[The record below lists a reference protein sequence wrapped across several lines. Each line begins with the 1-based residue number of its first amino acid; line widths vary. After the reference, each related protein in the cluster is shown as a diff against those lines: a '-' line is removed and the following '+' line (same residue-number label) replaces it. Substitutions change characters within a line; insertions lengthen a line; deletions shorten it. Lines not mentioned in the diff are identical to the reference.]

1 MRHPR
6 RPVPFVAPFRTA
18 IFAAALSLG
27 LLGCG
32 DGTSPVSQRLELQA
46 NRAKWQ
52 RAALVSYTLV
62 LQQSCFCAYT
72 QPVRLYVVNDVIVRA
87 LPFSGDTAV
96 SPTFFPTVDR
106 LFAFIDDAITR
117 RAAVLRVTYD
127 PTLGFPIEIVYD
139 GAVNVADDEVT
150 YRLSDLHESAPPP

>member
-1 MRHPR
+1 MRLSVSPR
-6 RPVPFVAPFRTA
+6 PILAPFRTTLL
-18 IFAAALSLG
+18 AAALSLG

-52 RAALVSYTLV
+52 RAALASYTLV
-62 LQQSCFCAYT
+62 LQESCFCAYT

-96 SPTFFPTVDR
+96 SPAFFPTVGR

-117 RAAVLRVTYD
+117 HAAVLRVTYD
-127 PTLGFPIEIVYD
+127 PTLGYPVEIVYD
-139 GAVNVADDEVT
+139 GAVNVADDEIT
-150 YRLSDLHESAPPP
+150 YRLSDLHESPPPP

>member
-1 MRHPR
+1 MGHSV
-6 RPVPFVAPFRTA
+6 RPVPVFAPFRTA
-18 IFAAALSLG
+18 LLAATLSLG

-52 RAALVSYTLV
+52 RAALTSYTLV
-62 LQQSCFCAYT
+62 LQESCFCAYT

-87 LPFSGDTAV
+87 FPLSGDTAV

-127 PTLGFPIEIVYD
+127 PTLGYPVEIVYD
-139 GAVNVADDEVT
+139 GAVNVADDEIT

>member
-1 MRHPR
+1 MR
-6 RPVPFVAPFRTA
+6 RPLGAVPSIAPIR
-18 IFAAALSLG
+18 AALLAGVLSLG
-27 LLGCG
+27 LLGCR
-32 DGTSPVSQRLELQA
+32 DGTSPLSQRLELQA

-52 RAALVSYTLV
+52 RAALASYTVV
-62 LQQSCFCAYT
+62 LQESCFCVYT

-96 SPTFFPTVDR
+96 SPAFFPTVDR
-106 LFAFIDDAITR
+106 LFAFIDDAIR
-117 RAAVLRVTYD
+117 RHAAVLRVTYD
-127 PTLGFPIEIVYD
+127 PTLGYPVEIVYD

>member
-1 MRHPR
+1 MRHSIR
-6 RPVPFVAPFRTA
+6 RVPLFVPFRTTLLSA
-18 IFAAALSLG
+18 TLSLG

-32 DGTSPVSQRLELQA
+32 DGTSPVSQLLELQA

-52 RAALVSYTLV
+52 RAALSSYTLV
-62 LQQSCFCAYT
+62 LQESCFCAYT

-117 RAAVLRVTYD
+117 HAAVLRVTYD
-127 PTLGFPIEIVYD
+127 PALGYPVEIVYD
-139 GAVNVADDEVT
+139 GAVNVADDEIT
-150 YRLSDLHESAPPP
+150 YRLSDLHESPPPP